1 MFDNR
6 IKYQIARLIKF
17 NVLRKTDKTQ
27 NLCIMCDKHFN
38 IIVVDLKNKKDY
50 IKKGYCV
57 MGYYSYYP
65 HTSNL
70 DLECIVEEV
79 FEFV

>member
-17 NVLRKTDKTQ
+17 TVLRKKDKVQ
-27 NLCIMCDKHFN
+27 NLVVMCNSYFEFVVIDTRDKKEFM
-38 IIVVDLKNKKDY
+38 
-50 IKKGYCV
+50 KKGYCV
-57 MGYYSYYP
+57 VGYYDYLP
-65 HTSNL
+65 HLSNL
-70 DLECIVEEV
+70 ELESIVEEV